1 MQPRPVRRI
10 RANDPVGGAS
20 ALREEMALK
29 RHIVPMI
36 DVVAVMVTV
45 VPTSAIPAYAAV
57 PKLGVDYC
65 G

>member
-1 MQPRPVRRI
+1 
-10 RANDPVGGAS
+10 
-20 ALREEMALK
+20 
-29 RHIVPMI
+29 MI

-65 G
+65 GCEHPISTNLCSGVI